1 MSTSIGSL
9 RVLSLFA
16 ALSVAP
22 LTGAAAAVCRLSYG
36 LFARGGQEFQPN
48 SRLGCL
54 TFYSY
59 TSFSWA
65 QILIFTSGLPHTCT
79 MDITDPPV

>member
-65 QILIFTSGLPHTCT
+65 KFF
-79 MDITDPPV
+79 DIHERFATYLHYGHH